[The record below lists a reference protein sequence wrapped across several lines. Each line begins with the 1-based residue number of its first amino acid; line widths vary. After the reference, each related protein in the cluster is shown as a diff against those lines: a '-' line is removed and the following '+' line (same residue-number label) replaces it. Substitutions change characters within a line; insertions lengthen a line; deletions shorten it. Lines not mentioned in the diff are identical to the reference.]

1 MTSAASFSIASI
13 GESSAA
19 SEPAEPLEPSG
30 WLTPLTLASLPLFR
44 RHFESAAI
52 PLSDYSFAN
61 NIAWQSRQ
69 RYLHATIGGCLC
81 LFALR
86 DGALSMPLPPL
97 GPPERAALAIDEC
110 VEWMERHN
118 GGSRAWE
125 IRCVHE
131 GLVEELLRA
140 GEPLRP
146 RAIVGNPPDF
156 MYSTADLVALRG
168 AAYKPKRNDI
178 NQLLRARPD
187 VRVEP
192 LRPEHRDEVAE
203 LCGRWLAQRPPGD
216 GGLDELAVE
225 ESHAILYAVTHMDA
239 LELTGLRLL
248 AGGRTEAFVV
258 GERLLPTVGHVL
270 FEKSNRELRGAA
282 QLIFREYCRSLA
294 DCPLLNTGDALGCDS
309 LARSK
314 ESYRPLHLG
323 RKFTVCSL
331 RC

>member
-1 MTSAASFSIASI
+1 MTTSAASSITI
-13 GESSAA
+13 GESSVAN
-19 SEPAEPLEPSG
+19 EPAEPLESSG
-30 WLTPLTLASLPLFR
+30 WLTPLTLAASPLFR

-81 LFALR
+81 LFSLR

-97 GPPERAALAIDEC
+97 GPTERAALALDEC

-118 GGSRAWE
+118 LGRSGWE

-131 GLVEELLRA
+131 GLVEALLRA
-140 GEPLRP
+140 GPPRRP
-146 RAIVGNPPDF
+146 RAIVSNPPDF
-156 MYSTADLVALRG
+156 MYSTAELVELRG
-168 AAYKPKRNDI
+168 AAYKSKRNDI
-178 NQLLRARPD
+178 NQLLRVHPD

-192 LRPEHRDEVAE
+192 LHPGHRAEVAG
-203 LCGRWLAQRPPGD
+203 LCERWLAQRAPAD
-216 GGLDELAVE
+216 GPLDELAVE
-225 ESHAILYAVTHMDA
+225 EFHAILYAVTHMDA
-239 LELTGLRLL
+239 LGLTGLRMLV
-248 AGGRTEAFVV
+248 GGRTEAFVV

-294 DCPLLNTGDALGCDS
+294 DCALINTGDALGCDS